1 MHNIESALIME
12 VEGDYYGEVEAT
24 LVELGAT
31 GLMTQESKPG
41 RTMVFDACNGF
52 NELIRLAMLWTVWHH
67 CLEGERFVSISISI
81 GRSFYS
87 ASPEICQLHCYPGR
101 GLIRDNPS

>member
-41 RTMVFDACNGF
+41 RTMVFDA
-52 NELIRLAMLWTVWHH
+52 
-67 CLEGERFVSISISI
+67 
-81 GRSFYS
+81 
-87 ASPEICQLHCYPGR
+87 
-101 GLIRDNPS
+101 

>member
-1 MHNIESALIME
+1 ME
-12 VEGDYYGEVEAT
+12 VEGDYHGEVEAT

-67 CLEGERFVSISISI
+67 CLAGGRFVFD
-81 GRSFYS
+81 FYKHW
-87 ASPEICQLHCYPGR
+87 PQLLLRQSGDLPVTLLSREGVNQ
-101 GLIRDNPS
+101 G